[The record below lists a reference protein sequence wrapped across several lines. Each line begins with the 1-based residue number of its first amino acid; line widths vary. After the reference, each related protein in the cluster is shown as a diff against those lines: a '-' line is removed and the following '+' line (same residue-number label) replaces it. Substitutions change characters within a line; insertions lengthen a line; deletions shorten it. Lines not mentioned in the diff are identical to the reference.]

1 MSRARDWGKRD
12 IEELMG
18 GVWSEGLQS
27 DKDKDTFVE
36 EGTGGSRGWLGKQGR
51 ACRRAPSGWEYTKH
65 LCTFLLCHGMPS
77 AMYHPVGH
85 VAYTVLGKTVP
96 LVKMS
101 LGSDASTPP
110 SFIFAL
116 PPFSI
121 WVSNP
126 CSVSPSV
133 AQTGGDL
140 DTQNWGKELYGRRS
154 CSNIPESSGTHI
166 QLLPKYSSYLWHTL
180 Y

>member
-1 MSRARDWGKRD
+1 MSRVRDWGKRD
-12 IEELMG
+12 IEEIMG
-18 GVWSEGLQS
+18 GVWSEGLQN

-36 EGTGGSRGWLGKQGR
+36 EGTGGSRGWLGKQRR
-51 ACRRAPSGWEYTKH
+51 ACWRAPSGWEYTKH
-65 LCTFLLCHGMPS
+65 LCTFLLCHGTPS
-77 AMYHPVGH
+77 AMYHPVSH
-85 VAYTVLGKTVP
+85 VAYTVLERTVP

-101 LGSDASTPP
+101 LGSDASTLP
-110 SFIFAL
+110 SFIFAP

-140 DTQNWGKELYGRRS
+140 DTQSWEKELYGRR
-154 CSNIPESSGTHI
+154 
-166 QLLPKYSSYLWHTL
+166 
-180 Y
+180 